1 MATMCRNAGG
11 RGPGLGGCGEVL
23 TPRQCGRTLQALE
36 A

>member
-23 TPRQCGRTLQALE
+23 TPRRCGRTLQALE